1 MGSLSD
7 GYHRKQT
14 KAKQNEE
21 TIKMHIDLA
30 IYLFKKNLVTGD
42 SLLKNILGVFVLACP
57 ETLLTTRI
65 TTFAYKMKK
74 FETR

>member
-1 MGSLSD
+1 MSSLNG

-30 IYLFKKNLVTGD
+30 MYLSKKTLVTGD
-42 SLLKNILGVFVLACP
+42 SLMKNIHVVFVLACP
-57 ETLLTTRI
+57 QTLLTTRF
-65 TTFAYKMKK
+65 TTLAYKNEKI
-74 FETR
+74 